1 MKTFRIGLLAIAMLW
16 GSIASWGYTFEVD
29 GIYYNVNAG
38 AEPTVS
44 VTSGDAAY
52 QGHVSIPESVTYEG
66 ITYTVTKIG
75 DYAFSYD
82 DITSVDLPSTL
93 VNIGTGAF
101 QYTKIT
107 SIIFPEK
114 LNNIEERAFDNC
126 KQLKEVF
133 LLGNNYP
140 ILIKAYYGNF
150 PFENNFFPEILRQR
164 QGQMQQN

>member
-16 GSIASWGYTFEVD
+16 GSIASWGYNFEVD

-93 VNIGTGAF
+93 VYIGKSAF
-101 QYTKIT
+101 ANTKIT

-114 LNNIEERAFDNC
+114 LNKIEDLAFDNC

-140 ILIKAYYGNF
+140 ILTKDYYGNV
-150 PFENNFFPEILRQR
+150 PFENNPQIR
-164 QGQMQQN
+164 N

>member
-29 GIYYNVNAG
+29 GIYYNVNTG
-38 AEPTVS
+38 AKPTVS
-44 VTSGDAAY
+44 VTYGDVEY

-75 DYAFSYD
+75 SYAFNKS

-93 VNIGTGAF
+93 VNIERDAF
-101 QYTKIT
+101 RYTKIT

-114 LNNIEERAFDNC
+114 LNNIGCNAFCNC
-126 KQLKEVF
+126 EQLKEVF
-133 LLGNNYP
+133 LLGDEYPALYYDTTNGYCFQGNYFSR
-140 ILIKAYYGNF
+140 KF
-150 PFENNFFPEILRQR
+150 
-164 QGQMQQN
+164 